1 MISCWMVRNKLNGLG
16 CLRVPLSAFKCQA
29 KGGNLKRLMEYMTD
43 SEKSELKQAKRRYN
57 EAIRSGNSKQIMVA
71 ESQFTDVMARLFDT
85 LSMRVGV
92 V

>member
-1 MISCWMVRNKLNGLG
+1 MDWGAYG
-16 CLRVPLSAFKCQA
+16 YPFLRLSAKQ
-29 KGGNLKRLMEYMTD
+29 KEGNLKRLMDYMTD
-43 SEKSELKQAKRRYN
+43 SEKSEFKQAKRRYS

-71 ESQFTDVMARLFDT
+71 ESNFTDVRARLFDT

>member
-1 MISCWMVRNKLNGLG
+1 MDWGAYG
-16 CLRVPLSAFKCQA
+16 YPFLRLSAKQ
-29 KGGNLKRLMEYMTD
+29 KEGKLKRLMDYMTD
-43 SEKSELKQAKRRYN
+43 SEKSEFKQAKRRYS

-71 ESQFTDVMARLFDT
+71 ESNFTDVRARLFDT

>member
-1 MISCWMVRNKLNGLG
+1 M
-16 CLRVPLSAFKCQA
+16 
-29 KGGNLKRLMEYMTD
+29 KRLMDYMTD
-43 SEKSELKQAKRRYN
+43 SEKSELQQAKRRYS

-71 ESQFTDVMARLFDT
+71 ESIYTDVRARLFDT

>member
-1 MISCWMVRNKLNGLG
+1 
-16 CLRVPLSAFKCQA
+16 
-29 KGGNLKRLMEYMTD
+29 MTD
-43 SEKSELKQAKRRYN
+43 SEKSELQQAKRRYS

-71 ESQFTDVMARLFDT
+71 ESIYTDVRARLFDT